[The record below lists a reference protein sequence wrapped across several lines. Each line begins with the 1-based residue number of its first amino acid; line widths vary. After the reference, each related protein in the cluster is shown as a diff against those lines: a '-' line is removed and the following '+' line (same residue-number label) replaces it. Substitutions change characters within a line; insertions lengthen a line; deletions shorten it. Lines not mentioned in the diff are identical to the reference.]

1 VVEVYNISLAYNIA
15 LPYNISLAYK
25 YSLVWTPDDTRLL
38 SGSRSDPTIRAWGT
52 STWKQV
58 GDPCTG
64 HTGYIYAF
72 AVNATGALV
81 ASASPSRDNHV
92 RLWRLPDRRTIAVFK
107 HSKPVSCATF
117 SADRRG
123 RFSMRGRSD
132 GSCCQVH

>member
-25 YSLVWTPDDTRLL
+25 YLLVWTPDDTRLL
-38 SGSRSDPTIRAWGT
+38 LVSRSDPTIRAWGT

-72 AVNATGALV
+72 AVDATGALV
-81 ASASPSRDNHV
+81 ASASPSRV
-92 RLWRLPDRRTIAVFK
+92 VITMC
-107 HSKPVSCATF
+107 VS
-117 SADRRG
+117 G
-123 RFSMRGRSD
+123 
-132 GSCCQVH
+132 GSQIDEPSPYSNIQNQ